1 MSCEHIW
8 RTLIAQALS
17 DVRVRCHRHK
27 KRYFIRHIRI
37 RSVESILS
45 AYAALTHLQL
55 SGNEISVVQRR
66 SFSKLRRLNF
76 LDLSDNELGTLAY
89 DAFEGLR

>member
-1 MSCEHIW
+1 M
-8 RTLIAQALS
+8 
-17 DVRVRCHRHK
+17 
-27 KRYFIRHIRI
+27 
-37 RSVESILS
+37 ESILS

-76 LDLSDNELGTLAY
+76 LDLSDNKLGSLEY